1 MQSKANIVSDQIDDQ
16 WPLRIA
22 VAISPNEYHRRTE
35 RVKLVEN
42 AFRANISQMPDFIRT
57 VAEAIEIGR
66 QTIVRIGKN
75 KNAPR
80 LVH

>member
-1 MQSKANIVSDQIDDQ
+1 ME
-16 WPLRIA
+16 L
-22 VAISPNEYHRRTE
+22 
-35 RVKLVEN
+35 VKN

-57 VAEAIEIGR
+57 VAKAIEIGR